1 VWLLTIGT
9 GVAAAGMKITEVP
22 SMERE
27 RIFGQSN
34 LRTFADGTRVLR
46 TLAAEHRRATRK
58 RVERVQMEEQSR
70 ALTPPGGIPVV
81 TQADPAPPVRRST
94 STPRS
99 ADGRRETSHIRLA
112 LEEEA
117 S

>member
-1 VWLLTIGT
+1 
-9 GVAAAGMKITEVP
+9 MKITEVP

-27 RIFGQSN
+27 RIFGQTN

-70 ALTPPGGIPVV
+70 ALTPARWHPGG
-81 TQADPAPPVRRST
+81 PAGRSGPAGAPQPEHAAVLRR
-94 STPRS
+94 
-99 ADGRRETSHIRLA
+99 
-112 LEEEA
+112 A